1 MNAVVVVILI
11 LIFIF
16 VVMPLLAFMFTVTVV
31 SGTVR
36 SVGKDIT
43 KSVKDHK
50 ETESKKK
57 FPLSL
62 AGYKS
67 RQGKLPAPGIP
78 ARRVGSGGTRY
89 RDYSCTNDQ
98 ECAAIAFSKDGYS
111 THGYNKAQACKILEE
126 GNLIDAPKPM
136 EEGTLFKD
144 TLNCAPF
151 DAEEVPRFSITDE
164 DRQLAGEMGRRGKR
178 EMPSAEALRHGGN
191 RGMHTIPAAVENTAA
206 MRAAAGKGTKCDPNS
221 SKGCSIKMGD
231 SDMFNYTDMMIK

>member
-11 LIFIF
+11 LMFIF

-36 SVGKDIT
+36 GVGKDIT

-151 DAEEVPRFSITDE
+151 DAEEVAS
-164 DRQLAGEMGRRGKR
+164 
-178 EMPSAEALRHGGN
+178 SAEEKAAQIAALGAT
-191 RGMHTIPAAVENTAA
+191 MA
-206 MRAAAGKGTKCDPNS
+206 KCGPNS
-221 SKGCSIKMGD
+221 SKSCG
-231 SDMFNYTDMMIK
+231 MMDPVRRAAAKGQLDQLGEA